1 MIARY
6 INWMYR
12 FEMCVKYYVNYPN
25 SIQILGHGLH
35 IKLHHISSYLHVL
48 FCPSHALLYCNQSI
62 STYPLHSTASRRFSS
77 PVHPV
82 NISSTRRLSRPV
94 LYVHPPVFFHCL
106 ALASSRRLQSPPS
119 HFITFHHSDTAGP
132 MKNTSHINNIILAA
146 HSTTTQK
153 ILIKFQFTGYKMSRP
168 LCRSRLTG
176 LEVEDSL
183 CDATMRPEPTVISC
197 NTHMCPPK

>member
-1 MIARY
+1 MKVSFRDMCKILCKLSELYSNSGLDY
-6 INWMYR
+6 IS
-12 FEMCVKYYVNYPN
+12 NYTTF
-25 SIQILGHGLH
+25 LA
-35 IKLHHISSYLHVL
+35 IST
-48 FCPSHALLYCNQSI
+48 FFYCNQSLSI
-62 STYPLHSTASRRFSS
+62 LPLHFTLSRRLCS

-82 NISSTRRLSRPV
+82 NIPSTHRLSRPV
-94 LYVHPPVFFHCL
+94 LYVHPPVFFHSF
-106 ALASSRRLQSPPS
+106 ALASRRLQSPPR
-119 HFITFHHSDTAGP
+119 HFITIHHSDTAGP

-183 CDATMRPEPTVISC
+183 CDAAMRPEPTVISC